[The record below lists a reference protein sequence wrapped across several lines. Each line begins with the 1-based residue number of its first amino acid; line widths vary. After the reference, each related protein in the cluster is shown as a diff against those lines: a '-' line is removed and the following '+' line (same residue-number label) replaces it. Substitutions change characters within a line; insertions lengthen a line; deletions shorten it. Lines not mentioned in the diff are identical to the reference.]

1 MRIAF
6 PEKLDATLVRDFW
19 MLPSGSTHPHA
30 GVIGGQ
36 EFVLKCGSY
45 STTSHDDHVH
55 NECVGDDFLRA
66 AGCNVPA
73 SREYRA
79 DIGHGKVETIRLAE
93 RLQNMRHLK
102 ESWQAADAARRD
114 FLLRQIIDT
123 YPVQSFIA
131 GIDTYQHEAL
141 DNVMVDADGRLWF
154 IDNGAS
160 FDYRAKGSP
169 KGWFWD
175 RTDLLGT
182 HGYFSLRTD
191 DGTVPCTYDQSE
203 LRALFADVSDETLRR
218 AAAKYD
224 FSALVKTLP
233 ADYQRP
239 SLVAYA
245 AALDR
250 WSREG

>member
-1 MRIAF
+1 MEIAF
-6 PEKLDATLVRDFW
+6 PGKLDATLVKDFW

-30 GVIGGQ
+30 GIIDGQ

-55 NECVGDDFLRA
+55 NEYVGDNFLRA

-93 RLQNMRHLK
+93 RLQNVRHLK
-102 ESWQAADAARRD
+102 ESWQAANNAQRE
-114 FLLRQIIDT
+114 FLLRQIVDT

-141 DNVMVDADGRLWF
+141 DNVMVDADGKLWF

-160 FDYRAKGSP
+160 FDYRAKGHP
-169 KGWFWD
+169 KNWFWD
-175 RTDLLGT
+175 RTDLFGV

-191 DGTVPCTYDQSE
+191 DGTVPSTYDQFE
-203 LRALFADVSDETLRR
+203 LRALLRDVSDETLRR

-224 FSALVKTLP
+224 FTALVKTLP
-233 ADYQRP
+233 IDYQRP

-245 AALDR
+245 AALDC

>member
-1 MRIAF
+1 MEHVF
-6 PEKLDATLVRDFW
+6 PATLDAEMVKGFW

-30 GVIGGQ
+30 GIISGQ

-55 NECVGDDFLRA
+55 NEYVGDCFLRA
-66 AGCNVPA
+66 AGCNVPI
-73 SREYRA
+73 SCEYRA

-93 RLQNMRHLK
+93 RLLNMRHLK
-102 ESWQAADAARRD
+102 ESWQAADATRRD
-114 FLLRQIIDT
+114 FLLQQIIDT

-175 RTDLLGT
+175 RTDLFGP
-182 HGYFSLRTD
+182 HGYYSLRTD
-191 DGTVPCTYDQSE
+191 DGSAPCTYDQFE
-203 LRALFADVSDETLRR
+203 LRELLSGVSDEILRH

-224 FSALVKTLP
+224 FSALVRTLP
-233 ADYQRP
+233 PDYQQA
-239 SLVAYA
+239 SLINYA

-250 WSREG
+250 WSRA